1 MNRITAKGKPL
12 TLEGILPKVNE
23 KAPDFTALDE
33 NFSPKTLKDFKG
45 KIKILSSV
53 PSLDTPVCSLETKK
67 LSDMMKRLGEDY
79 IFITISMDL
88 PFAQKRWCGTEG
100 VENVITLSDFK
111 EKSFGRNYGVLIKET
126 GLLARCVFIV
136 DKEDI
141 IRYIQLVP
149 EITDEPDYKDIE
161 ENLKIIKNR

>member
-12 TLEGILPKVNE
+12 TLEGTLPQVDE
-23 KAPDFTALDE
+23 KAPDFMVLDE
-33 NFSPKTLKDFKG
+33 NFSPKTLKDFKE

-88 PFAQKRWCGTEG
+88 PFAQKRWCGAQG
-100 VENVITLSDFK
+100 VSNVITLSDFK
-111 EKSFGRNYGVLIKET
+111 DKSFGKNYGVLIKET
-126 GLLARCVFIV
+126 GLLARCVFIL
-136 DKEDI
+136 DKEDKI
-141 IRYIQLVP
+141 KYIQLVS
-149 EITDEPDYKDIE
+149 EITNEPDYNEIE
-161 ENLKIIKNR
+161 KNLKQI